1 MVVSK
6 KLSGKN
12 DALLIGGDETKRHI
26 LKFEITTQT
35 FEVMN
40 MSLLLSQREDRSC
53 IWHVTWNEPT
63 DGRDSD
69 FNKYE
74 TSEIINFDDNMI
86 TLGNPM
92 NSKRAIKYFA
102 VYCHI
107 IVFIAFSEN
116 KNILSVSLF
125 KATNQCPA
133 KMASLHATMACY
145 TFFESSWHAKFQS
158 MWEWVTPL
166 MAVMQLA
173 GEHST

>member
-1 MVVSK
+1 M
-6 KLSGKN
+6 LPITN
-12 DALLIGGDETKRHI
+12 LQMA
-26 LKFEITTQT
+26 EI
-35 FEVMN
+35 F
-40 MSLLLSQREDRSC
+40 
-53 IWHVTWNEPT
+53 
-63 DGRDSD
+63 SD

-133 KMASLHATMACY
+133 KMARLHATMACY

-158 MWEWVTPL
+158 M
-166 MAVMQLA
+166 
-173 GEHST
+173 